1 MAFIGAFFVT
11 ILIGIF
17 GVLVWIALALIVLAI
32 LFIFIPCLI
41 IAIINL
47 VKGAKNHWPKRNIIP
62 LAITGPISILFLL
75 AITIFLIAA
84 LVVYITNP
92 SFATSS
98 SSSSQIASSLLLL
111 LGL

>member
-47 VKGAKNHWPKRNIIP
+47 VKGINHHWPKRNIIP
-62 LAITGPISILFLL
+62 LAITGPIVLIFISLF
-75 AITIFLIAA
+75 IVY
-84 LVVYITNP
+84 LVWRFGYYVDPY
-92 SFATSS
+92 STSS
-98 SSSSQIASSLLLL
+98 SAQVVTTLQFLLRL
-111 LGL
+111 

>member
-17 GVLVWIALALIVLAI
+17 GIFIWIAVALIICAI

-47 VKGAKNHWPKRNIIP
+47 IKGIKHHWPKRNIIP
-62 LAITGPISILFLL
+62 LAITGSIVTLF
-75 AITIFLIAA
+75 
-84 LVVYITNP
+84 VVAFIVICIQ
-92 SFATSS
+92 SAFAGTPANGTSS
-98 SSSSQIASSLLLL
+98 SAQIALLYFM
-111 LGL
+111 

>member
-17 GVLVWIALALIVLAI
+17 GIFIWIAVIIIACAI

-47 VKGAKNHWPKRNIIP
+47 VKGIKHHWPKRNIIP
-62 LAITGPISILFLL
+62 LAITGSISMLFILAFIVFLILALCVYLMNPAAASSSSAEIASSFLFLL
-75 AITIFLIAA
+75 
-84 LVVYITNP
+84 
-92 SFATSS
+92 
-98 SSSSQIASSLLLL
+98 
-111 LGL
+111 GL

>member
-17 GVLVWIALALIVLAI
+17 GIFIWIAVILIICAI

-47 VKGAKNHWPKRNIIP
+47 IKGIKHHWPKRNIIP
-62 LAITGPISILFLL
+62 LAITGSISMLFILAFIVFLILALCVYLMNPTGTSGSSAEIANNLLFLL
-75 AITIFLIAA
+75 RL
-84 LVVYITNP
+84 
-92 SFATSS
+92 
-98 SSSSQIASSLLLL
+98 
-111 LGL
+111 

>member
-11 ILIGIF
+11 ILMGIF
-17 GVLVWIALALIVLAI
+17 GIFIWIAVALIICAI

-47 VKGAKNHWPKRNIIP
+47 IKGIKHHWPKRNIIP
-62 LAITGPISILFLL
+62 LAITGPISVLFILAF
-75 AITIFLIAA
+75 IVFFIFA
-84 LVVYITNP
+84 LCIYLNNP
-92 SFATSS
+92 TGASS
-98 SSSSQIASSLLLL
+98 SSLESANNLLIW

>member
-11 ILIGIF
+11 ILMGIF
-17 GVLVWIALALIVLAI
+17 GIFIWIAIALIICAI

-47 VKGAKNHWPKRNIIP
+47 IKGIKNHWPKRNIIP
-62 LAITGPISILFLL
+62 LAITGPISVLFILAF
-75 AITIFLIAA
+75 IVFLIFA
-84 LVVYITNP
+84 LYIYLNNP
-92 SFATSS
+92 TVAS
-98 SSSSQIASSLLLL
+98 SSSSQIASSLQLL

>member
-17 GVLVWIALALIVLAI
+17 GILVWVALIIIACAI
-32 LFIFIPCLI
+32 LFVFIPCLI

-47 VKGAKNHWPKRNIIP
+47 VKCIKYHWRKRNVIP
-62 LAITGPISILFLL
+62 FAITGSISLLFILVIAIFFIL
-75 AITIFLIAA
+75 ALCAYLA
-84 LVVYITNP
+84 NP
-92 SFATSS
+92 TGTSS
-98 SSSSQIASSLLLL
+98 SSAEIANNLLLL

>member
-17 GVLVWIALALIVLAI
+17 GIFIWIAVALIVLAI

-47 VKGAKNHWPKRNIIP
+47 VKGVKNKWPKRNIIP
-62 LAITGPISILFLL
+62 LVITGPISILFLL

-84 LVVYITNP
+84 LVVYITNS

-98 SSSSQIASSLLLL
+98 SSSTQTALLYFM
-111 LGL
+111 

>member
-47 VKGAKNHWPKRNIIP
+47 VKGAKNKWPKRNVIP
-62 LAITGPISILFLL
+62 LVITGPISILFLL

-84 LVVYITNP
+84 LVIYITNP
-92 SFATSS
+92 SLATSS
-98 SSSSQIASSLLLL
+98 TSSSQIASSLLLL

>member
-17 GVLVWIALALIVLAI
+17 GIFMWIAVVLIICAI

-47 VKGAKNHWPKRNIIP
+47 IKGIKHHWPKRNIIP
-62 LAITGPISILFLL
+62 LAITGSISMLFILAF
-75 AITIFLIAA
+75 IVFLILA
-84 LVVYITNP
+84 LCVYLMHPTDA
-92 SFATSS
+92 ST
-98 SSSSQIASSLLLL
+98 SSSQIASSLLLL

>member
-11 ILIGIF
+11 ILMGIF
-17 GVLVWIALALIVLAI
+17 GIFIWIAVALIICAI

-47 VKGAKNHWPKRNIIP
+47 VKGIKHHWPKRNIIP
-62 LAITGPISILFLL
+62 LAITGPISMLFILAFI
-75 AITIFLIAA
+75 AFLILA
-84 LVVYITNP
+84 LCVYLMNP
-92 SFATSS
+92 TDAGSI
-98 SSSSQIASSLLLL
+98 SSQIASSLLLL

>member
-47 VKGAKNHWPKRNIIP
+47 VKGAKNKWPKRNVIP
-62 LAITGPISILFLL
+62 LVITGPISILFLL

-92 SFATSS
+92 SLATSGS
-98 SSSSQIASSLLLL
+98 SSAQIALLYFM
-111 LGL
+111 

>member
-17 GVLVWIALALIVLAI
+17 GIFIWVAIVTIICAI

-47 VKGAKNHWPKRNIIP
+47 IKGIKHHWPKRNIIP
-62 LAITGPISILFLL
+62 LVITGSISMLFILAFIVFLILALCVYLMNPTAASSSSAEIASSFLFLL
-75 AITIFLIAA
+75 
-84 LVVYITNP
+84 
-92 SFATSS
+92 
-98 SSSSQIASSLLLL
+98 
-111 LGL
+111 GL

>member
-17 GVLVWIALALIVLAI
+17 GIFIWIAVVLIICAI

-47 VKGAKNHWPKRNIIP
+47 IKGIKHHWPKRNIIP
-62 LAITGPISILFLL
+62 LAITGSISMLFILAFIVFLILALCVYLMNPTDAGSSTEIANNLLFLL
-75 AITIFLIAA
+75 RL
-84 LVVYITNP
+84 
-92 SFATSS
+92 
-98 SSSSQIASSLLLL
+98 
-111 LGL
+111 